1 MDSLMKFQFR
11 GAAGKTLYEVCE
23 MQNIDLGPA
32 SVGTPPEI
40 KRTELWTEP
49 TFGEGVNS
57 GFDHVVLAGKGVETA
72 ARKTY
77 IEQQML
83 EDYWDVDEIFE
94 GSRIASAV
102 TLTKEMDGMIV
113 FVPDRLCDDVP

>member
-1 MDSLMKFQFR
+1 
-11 GAAGKTLYEVCE
+11 
-23 MQNIDLGPA
+23 MQGIELGPA
-32 SVGTPPEI
+32 SIGGAPEV
-40 KRTELWTEP
+40 KHTELWTEP
-49 TFGEGVNS
+49 TCGEGFAS

-72 ARKTY
+72 VRKTR

-83 EDYWDVDEIFE
+83 DDYWDVDEVFE
-94 GSRIASAV
+94 GSRLASAI